1 MISGEPRSDSR
12 IFPSREGDGGY
23 CDAGLER
30 TPDVDGGEQQKQDCL
45 AKIQELDR
53 LGIKDEVS
61 FALDGDR
68 NWGSGSKRWRDGV
81 DRPGDL
87 GDISALDLTLSQD
100 KRLEDLVQQE
110 IVTAHSVQHEGE
122 IRSIETVA
130 FSAIPL
136 IRATNCAGS

>member
-1 MISGEPRSDSR
+1 VPNRRMISGEPRSDSR

-68 NWGSGSKRWRDGV
+68 NWGSGSKR
-81 DRPGDL
+81 
-87 GDISALDLTLSQD
+87 
-100 KRLEDLVQQE
+100 
-110 IVTAHSVQHEGE
+110 
-122 IRSIETVA
+122 
-130 FSAIPL
+130 
-136 IRATNCAGS
+136 